1 MAEFLKGNFTVKKAP
16 SVKSQTVKSEKSL
29 QEKFRNK
36 AIENIGGSMVFV
48 ERDKMTWEPK
58 DG

>member
-1 MAEFLKGNFTVKKAP
+1 MTEFLKGNFKVKNAP

-29 QEKFRNK
+29 NEKFKKK

-58 DG
+58 GD